1 MQAHKGCLNFVTD
14 AWTSPNAQAYIAVT
28 VHLETNGIPESLL
41 IDIMECARS
50 HNGTNLALTFE
61 KILRDF
67 GISEKVRLDKNN
79 NTDLS

>member
-1 MQAHKGCLNFVTD
+1 M
-14 AWTSPNAQAYIAVT
+14 T
-28 VHLETNGIPESLL
+28 VHLETNGILESLL
-41 IDIMECARS
+41 LDIVECARS
-50 HNGTNLALTFE
+50 HTGTNLALTFE